1 LEEKVEAKVD
11 ERIQSLQ
18 KVMTNLST
26 ENMEFKSRVVKTEL
40 ENTELKGK
48 INGFSSDLEN
58 VKTRLGFFEE
68 FIELSD
74 VVKTENGWRKIQEF
88 FARLR
93 ENVTTWLLF
102 LFFVR
107 IGLAS

>member
-1 LEEKVEAKVD
+1 
-11 ERIQSLQ
+11 
-18 KVMTNLST
+18 MTNLST

-40 ENTELKGK
+40 EKPSLKGK

-58 VKTRLGFFEE
+58 VKTIIGFFEE

-107 IGLAS
+107 ICLASCAKRRRCSRHVQV

>member
-1 LEEKVEAKVD
+1 LGEKVEAEVD

-18 KVMTNLST
+18 RVMTNLST

-40 ENTELKGK
+40 ENIELKGK
-48 INGFSSDLEN
+48 ISGFNSDLEN
-58 VKTRLGFFEE
+58 VKTGLGFFEE
-68 FIELSD
+68 FIELSG
-74 VVKTENGWRKIQEF
+74 VVKTEDDWRKIQEF

-102 LFFVR
+102 LFFCENR
-107 IGLAS
+107 LG